1 MDEQLEA
8 MNITIESI
16 KDILISLND
25 NLEKTRDKVDLLEK
39 NMEKINNKIDSDVLV
54 ECKKMGSHIDFI
66 EDIYDNVK
74 HPLDFICNKVNYLS
88 GSQKLNTITN

>member
-1 MDEQLEA
+1 MEDKIEA

-39 NMEKINNKIDSDVLV
+39 NIEKINNKIDSDVLV
-54 ECKKMGSHIDFI
+54 ECKKMGSHINFI

-74 HPLDFICNKVNYLS
+74 HPLNFICNKFNYL
-88 GSQKLNTITN
+88 KVPKIKYND